1 MIRQARRYLVGAV
14 SSVTVISI
22 AIVVFVL
29 LVSAQVFRDWPIA
42 ALGGDNGQA
51 AVSEANAVAASSA
64 PAAVVAKTVKPGTS
78 ATPASA
84 PATSGGD
91 QSSGGA
97 IDGAAPQDKTS
108 VGSGAPPVTESEP
121 VASAPQSS
129 SPGSSPS
136 SPSDSSSPAAPTESP
151 PASSG
156 GGNATGT
163 SSGGSSKGSSGSK
176 PPGQAVEE
184 IVAPVTGN
192 GGSTTAKVTE
202 TVNNTV
208 DSVDETVTGGAL
220 KETGVTGL
228 TEEVVNGVVGP
239 ESALGNTVDETANA
253 IGGLLGGQH

>member
-22 AIVVFVL
+22 AIVAFVL
-29 LVSAQVFRDWPIA
+29 LVSAQVFKDWPIA
-42 ALGGDNGQA
+42 ALGGGNEQA
-51 AVSEANAVAASSA
+51 AVSEASAVFAGSTPTAAL
-64 PAAVVAKTVKPGTS
+64 AKTVKPGTS
-78 ATPASA
+78 ATPVRT

-97 IDGAAPQDKTS
+97 NRGVAPQDNTS
-108 VGSGAPPVTESEP
+108 VGSSAPPLTESEP
-121 VASAPQSS
+121 VTSAPQSS

-136 SPSDSSSPAAPTESP
+136 SPADTSSPSPDQSSPT
-151 PASSG
+151 SSG
-156 GGNATGT
+156 GDNATGT
-163 SSGGSSKGSSGSK
+163 SSGSSKGSSGSK
-176 PPGQAVEE
+176 SPGQVVEE
-184 IVAPVTGN
+184 IVAPVTGK

-208 DSVDETVTGGAL
+208 NSVDEAVTGGAL
-220 KETGVTGL
+220 NETGVTGL

-253 IGGLLGGQH
+253 VGGLLGGQH